1 MKNKAEAIEMAKTK
15 DILSK
20 LELIIRGEVF
30 EERISYLIISNA
42 YQYVCNN
49 NLIDCKEEDLLKVA
63 RKMNEHIPSEVIDGI
78 YTVLTELDIAEIRNL
93 VYDLLSGRNNYVKT
107 SIENSN
113 NYISELAND
122 LLEINS
128 SDNIVMDFCSGAG
141 NFLANVYKKA
151 DNNKFV
157 LKGLMGIEINPEVA
171 HISQM
176 ALSIL
181 SNGSVTPEI
190 FVGNALERVNHT
202 YTKAYVFPT
211 FGISKVLNENTRKSF
226 LFSELYLSNKN
237 TAEWLFIDNMLS
249 GLLGDKAVALV
260 TSRALFNSF
269 DIEYRNKLITSGW
282 LEGIIELPAGSLS
295 FTGIKVYMLVFSK
308 NNKKVKF
315 VDASDVMV
323 ADNKRYINLKLP
335 VKVIEEMYYSKDVKT
350 KTIEELIDVPNIC
363 PSTIM
368 LDVEKLKNGA
378 ELKNLADVFIGS
390 QYTLGIFE
398 KKGLISDKKTEYRIL
413 TSSDIENEMIR
424 WEELHYIDMKDD
436 KFDKFAIQYGDV
448 VVTSKSSKVKT
459 AVVDI
464 VPEEKILVTGGML
477 IVRPDQN
484 KLNSTYLKMF
494 LDSERGQAALKRVQK
509 GSIVVTVTAKSLSS
523 IEIPMINIEKQTKK
537 ATRYNEKLSTLAA
550 YKQEIERIKASL
562 KTLFEEEDD

>member
-1 MKNKAEAIEMAKTK
+1 MAKTN

-20 LELIIRGEVF
+20 LELIMRGEVYD
-30 EERISYLIISNA
+30 ERISYLIISNA

-49 NLIDCKEEDLLKVA
+49 NLIDYKEEDLLKIA

-78 YTVLTELDIAEIRNL
+78 YTVLTELDIAEIRNF

-122 LLEINS
+122 LLEIDS
-128 SDNIVMDFCSGAG
+128 SDNIVMDFCSGVG

-190 FVGNALERVNHT
+190 FVGNALERVKHP

-211 FGISKVLNENTRKSF
+211 FGISKVLNENIRKSF

-368 LDVEKLKNGA
+368 LDVEKLKNGV

-550 YKQEIERIKASL
+550 YKQEIERIKTSL

>member
-1 MKNKAEAIEMAKTK
+1 MAKTN

-20 LELIIRGEVF
+20 LELIMRGEVYD
-30 EERISYLIISNA
+30 ERISYLIVSNA

-49 NLIDCKEEDLLKVA
+49 NFIDYKEEDLLKIA

-78 YTVLTELDIAEIRNL
+78 YTVLTELDIAEIRNF

-122 LLEINS
+122 LLEIDS
-128 SDNIVMDFCSGAG
+128 SDNIVMDFCSGVG

-190 FVGNALERVNHT
+190 FVGNALERVKHP

-211 FGISKVLNENTRKSF
+211 FGISKVLNENIRKSF

-368 LDVEKLKNGA
+368 LDVEKLKNGV

-413 TSSDIENEMIR
+413 TSSDIENGMIC

-550 YKQEIERIKASL
+550 CKQEIERIKASL

>member
-1 MKNKAEAIEMAKTK
+1 MAKTN

-20 LELIIRGEVF
+20 LELIMRGEVYD
-30 EERISYLIISNA
+30 ERISYLIISNA

-49 NLIDCKEEDLLKVA
+49 NLIDYKEEDLLKIA

-78 YTVLTELDIAEIRNL
+78 YTVLTELDIAEIRNF

-128 SDNIVMDFCSGAG
+128 SDNIVMDFCSGVG

-151 DNNKFV
+151 DNNKFA

-181 SNGSVTPEI
+181 SNASVTPEI
-190 FVGNALERVNHT
+190 FVGNALERVKYP

-211 FGISKVLNENTRKSF
+211 FGISKVLNENIRKSF

-323 ADNKRYINLKLP
+323 ADKKRYINLKLP

-368 LDVEKLKNGA
+368 LDVEKLKNGV

-413 TSSDIENEMIR
+413 TSSDIENEMIC

-448 VVTSKSSKVKT
+448 VVTSKTSKVKT

-464 VPEEKILVTGGML
+464 VPEDKILVTGGMI

>member
-176 ALSIL
+176 ALFIL

-211 FGISKVLNENTRKSF
+211 FGISKVLNENIRKSF

-494 LDSERGQAALKRVQK
+494 LDSEMGQAALKRVQK

>member
-1 MKNKAEAIEMAKTK
+1 MAKTK

-30 EERISYLIISNA
+30 DERISYLIISNA

-49 NLIDCKEEDLLKVA
+49 NLIDYKEEDLLKIA

-122 LLEINS
+122 LLEIDS

-151 DNNKFV
+151 DDNKLV

-190 FVGNALERVNHT
+190 FVGNALERVNHP

-211 FGISKVLNENTRKSF
+211 FGISKVLNENIRKSF

-363 PSTIM
+363 PSNIM

-390 QYTLGIFE
+390 QYTLGTFE
-398 KKGLISDKKTEYRIL
+398 NKGLISDKKTEYRIL
-413 TSSDIENEMIR
+413 TSSDIENGMIC

-464 VPEEKILVTGGML
+464 VPKEKILVTGGML

-494 LDSERGQAALKRVQK
+494 LDSERGQVALKRVQK

-550 YKQEIERIKASL
+550 YKQEIERIKTSL

>member
-1 MKNKAEAIEMAKTK
+1 MAKTN

-20 LELIIRGEVF
+20 LELIMRGEVYD
-30 EERISYLIISNA
+30 ERISYLIISNA

-49 NLIDCKEEDLLKVA
+49 NLIDYKEEDLLKIA

-78 YTVLTELDIAEIRNL
+78 YTVLTELDIAEIRNF

-122 LLEINS
+122 LLEIDS
-128 SDNIVMDFCSGAG
+128 SDNIVMDFCSGVG

-190 FVGNALERVNHT
+190 FVGNALERVKHP

-211 FGISKVLNENTRKSF
+211 FGISKVLNENIRKSF

-368 LDVEKLKNGA
+368 LDVEKLKNGV

>member
-1 MKNKAEAIEMAKTK
+1 MAKTK

-30 EERISYLIISNA
+30 DERISYLIISNA

-49 NLIDCKEEDLLKVA
+49 NLIDYKEEDLLKIA

-122 LLEINS
+122 LLEIDS

-151 DNNKFV
+151 DDNKLV

-190 FVGNALERVNHT
+190 FVGNALERVNHP

-211 FGISKVLNENTRKSF
+211 FGISKVLNENIRKSF

-363 PSTIM
+363 PSNIM

-390 QYTLGIFE
+390 QYTLGTFE
-398 KKGLISDKKTEYRIL
+398 NKGLISDKKTEYRIL
-413 TSSDIENEMIR
+413 TSSDIENGMIC

-464 VPEEKILVTGGML
+464 VPKEKILVTGGML

-550 YKQEIERIKASL
+550 YKQEIERIKTSL

>member
-1 MKNKAEAIEMAKTK
+1 MAKTN

-20 LELIIRGEVF
+20 LELIMRGEVYD
-30 EERISYLIISNA
+30 ERISYLIISNA

-49 NLIDCKEEDLLKVA
+49 NFIDYKEEDLLKIA

-122 LLEINS
+122 LLEIDS

-151 DNNKFV
+151 DDNKLV

-190 FVGNALERVNHT
+190 FVGNALERVNHP

-211 FGISKVLNENTRKSF
+211 FGISKVLNENIRKSF

-363 PSTIM
+363 PSNIM

-390 QYTLGIFE
+390 QYTLGTFE
-398 KKGLISDKKTEYRIL
+398 NKGLISDKKTEYRIL
-413 TSSDIENEMIR
+413 TSSDIENGMIC

-464 VPEEKILVTGGML
+464 VPKEKILVTGGML

-550 YKQEIERIKASL
+550 YKQEIERIKTSL

>member
-1 MKNKAEAIEMAKTK
+1 MAKTK

-176 ALSIL
+176 ALFIL

-211 FGISKVLNENTRKSF
+211 FGISKVLNENIRKSF

-464 VPEEKILVTGGML
+464 IPEEKILVTGGML

>member
-1 MKNKAEAIEMAKTK
+1 MAKTK

-30 EERISYLIISNA
+30 DERISYLIISNA

-49 NLIDCKEEDLLKVA
+49 NLIDYKEEDLLKIA

-122 LLEINS
+122 LLEIDS
-128 SDNIVMDFCSGAG
+128 FDNIVMDFCSGAG

-151 DNNKFV
+151 DYNKLV

-190 FVGNALERVNHT
+190 FVGNALERVNHP

-211 FGISKVLNENTRKSF
+211 FGISKVLNENIRKSF

-363 PSTIM
+363 PSNIM

-390 QYTLGIFE
+390 QYTLGTFE
-398 KKGLISDKKTEYRIL
+398 NKGLISDKKTEYRIL
-413 TSSDIENEMIR
+413 TSSDIENGMIC
-424 WEELHYIDMKDD
+424 WEELHYIDMNDD

-464 VPEEKILVTGGML
+464 VPKEKILVTGGML

-550 YKQEIERIKASL
+550 YKQEIERIKTSL

>member
-1 MKNKAEAIEMAKTK
+1 MAKTK

-49 NLIDCKEEDLLKVA
+49 NLIDYKEEDLLKVA

-93 VYDLLSGRNNYVKT
+93 VYDLLSGLNNYVKT

-122 LLEINS
+122 LLEIDS
-128 SDNIVMDFCSGAG
+128 SDNIVMDFCSGVG

-151 DNNKFV
+151 DNNNFV

-190 FVGNALERVNHT
+190 FVGNALERVNHP

-211 FGISKVLNENTRKSF
+211 FGISKVLNENIRKSF

-308 NNKKVKF
+308 YNKKVKF

-378 ELKNLADVFIGS
+378 ELKNLAEVFIGS

-550 YKQEIERIKASL
+550 YKQEIERIKTSL

>member
-1 MKNKAEAIEMAKTK
+1 MAKTN

-20 LELIIRGEVF
+20 LELIMRGEVYD
-30 EERISYLIISNA
+30 ERISYLIISNA

-49 NLIDCKEEDLLKVA
+49 NLIDYKEEDLLKIA

-78 YTVLTELDIAEIRNL
+78 YTVLTELDIAEIRNF

-122 LLEINS
+122 LLKIDS
-128 SDNIVMDFCSGAG
+128 SDNIVMDFCSGVG

-190 FVGNALERVNHT
+190 FVGNALERVKHP

-211 FGISKVLNENTRKSF
+211 FGISKVLNENIRKSF

-323 ADNKRYINLKLP
+323 ADKKRYINLKLP

-368 LDVEKLKNGA
+368 LDVEKLKNGV

-413 TSSDIENEMIR
+413 TSSDIENEMIC

-464 VPEEKILVTGGML
+464 VPEDKILVTGGMI

>member
-1 MKNKAEAIEMAKTK
+1 MAKTN

-20 LELIIRGEVF
+20 LELIMRGEVYD
-30 EERISYLIISNA
+30 ERISYLIISNA

-49 NLIDCKEEDLLKVA
+49 NLIDYKEEDLLKIA
-63 RKMNEHIPSEVIDGI
+63 RKMNEHIPSEVIYGI
-78 YTVLTELDIAEIRNL
+78 YTVITELDIAEIRNL

-211 FGISKVLNENTRKSF
+211 FGISKVLNENIRKSF

-398 KKGLISDKKTEYRIL
+398 KKGLISDKK
-413 TSSDIENEMIR
+413 N
-424 WEELHYIDMKDD
+424 
-436 KFDKFAIQYGDV
+436 
-448 VVTSKSSKVKT
+448 
-459 AVVDI
+459 
-464 VPEEKILVTGGML
+464 
-477 IVRPDQN
+477 
-484 KLNSTYLKMF
+484 
-494 LDSERGQAALKRVQK
+494 
-509 GSIVVTVTAKSLSS
+509 
-523 IEIPMINIEKQTKK
+523 
-537 ATRYNEKLSTLAA
+537 
-550 YKQEIERIKASL
+550 
-562 KTLFEEEDD
+562 

>member
-1 MKNKAEAIEMAKTK
+1 MAKTK

-176 ALSIL
+176 ALFIL

-211 FGISKVLNENTRKSF
+211 FGISKVLNENIRKSF

-494 LDSERGQAALKRVQK
+494 LDSEMGQAALKRVQK

>member
-1 MKNKAEAIEMAKTK
+1 MAKTK

-157 LKGLMGIEINPEVA
+157 LKGLMGIEINPVVA

-211 FGISKVLNENTRKSF
+211 FGISKVLNENIRKSF

-537 ATRYNEKLSTLAA
+537 ATRYNEKLSTLVA

>member
-1 MKNKAEAIEMAKTK
+1 MAKTN

-20 LELIIRGEVF
+20 LELIMRGEVYD
-30 EERISYLIISNA
+30 ERISYLIISNA

-49 NLIDCKEEDLLKVA
+49 NLIDYKEEDLLKIA

-78 YTVLTELDIAEIRNL
+78 YTVLTELDIAEIRNF

-122 LLEINS
+122 LLGIDS
-128 SDNIVMDFCSGAG
+128 SDNIVMDFCSGVG

-157 LKGLMGIEINPEVA
+157 LKGLMGIEINPEAA

-190 FVGNALERVNHT
+190 FVGNALERVKHP

-211 FGISKVLNENTRKSF
+211 FGISKVLNENIRKSF

-335 VKVIEEMYYSKDVKT
+335 IKVIEEMYYSKDVKT

-368 LDVEKLKNGA
+368 LDVEKLKNGV

-550 YKQEIERIKASL
+550 YKQEIERIKTSL

>member
-1 MKNKAEAIEMAKTK
+1 MAKTK

-30 EERISYLIISNA
+30 DERISYLIISNA

-49 NLIDCKEEDLLKVA
+49 NLIDYKEEDLLKIA

-122 LLEINS
+122 LLEIDS
-128 SDNIVMDFCSGAG
+128 SDNIIMDFCSGAG

-151 DNNKFV
+151 DDNKLV

-190 FVGNALERVNHT
+190 FVGNALERVNHP

-211 FGISKVLNENTRKSF
+211 FGISKVLNENIRKSF

-363 PSTIM
+363 PSNIM

-390 QYTLGIFE
+390 QYTLGTFE
-398 KKGLISDKKTEYRIL
+398 NKGLISDKKTEYRIL
-413 TSSDIENEMIR
+413 TSSDIENGMIC

-464 VPEEKILVTGGML
+464 VPKEKILVTGGML

-550 YKQEIERIKASL
+550 YKQEIERIKTSL

>member
-1 MKNKAEAIEMAKTK
+1 MAKTN

-20 LELIIRGEVF
+20 LELIMRGEVYD
-30 EERISYLIISNA
+30 ERISYLIISNA

-49 NLIDCKEEDLLKVA
+49 NFIDYKEEDLLKIA

-78 YTVLTELDIAEIRNL
+78 YTVLTELDIAEIRNF

-122 LLEINS
+122 LLKIDS
-128 SDNIVMDFCSGAG
+128 SDNIVMDFCSGVG

-190 FVGNALERVNHT
+190 FVGNALERVKHP

-211 FGISKVLNENTRKSF
+211 FGISKVLNENIRKSF

-323 ADNKRYINLKLP
+323 ADKKRYINLKLP

-368 LDVEKLKNGA
+368 LDVEKLKNGV

-413 TSSDIENEMIR
+413 TSSDIENEMIC

-448 VVTSKSSKVKT
+448 VVTSKSSKMKT

-464 VPEEKILVTGGML
+464 VPEDKILVTGGMI

-509 GSIVVTVTAKSLSS
+509 GSIVVTVTAKGLSS

-550 YKQEIERIKASL
+550 YKQEIERIKTSL

>member
-1 MKNKAEAIEMAKTK
+1 MAKTK

-190 FVGNALERVNHT
+190 FVGNALERVKHP

-211 FGISKVLNENTRKSF
+211 FGISKVLNENIRKSF

-464 VPEEKILVTGGML
+464 VPKEKILVTGGML